1 LVSCNAQA
9 IQGQLDRDRKL
20 LALLKTMESVYSFV
34 DAIEALPNKL
44 HLLEDV
50 ISQILKQTVE
60 CSIFIREY
68 TGRGFAGRR

>member
-1 LVSCNAQA
+1 
-9 IQGQLDRDRKL
+9 
-20 LALLKTMESVYSFV
+20 MESVYSFV

-44 HLLEDV
+44 RLLEDV

-68 TGRGFAGRR
+68 TGRGFAGRL